1 MKNNVKY
8 LICIFMNINENIKKS
23 IKTREQLSKSHV
35 LLTLELTQGTQT
47 WNMMNINDNRIESI
61 TLTNNSVSMT
71 TVYF

>member
-1 MKNNVKY
+1 
-8 LICIFMNINENIKKS
+8 MNINENVKHS
-23 IKTREQLSKSHV
+23 IKTREKLSKSYI
-35 LLTLELTQGTQT
+35 LLTMELTQGTQT